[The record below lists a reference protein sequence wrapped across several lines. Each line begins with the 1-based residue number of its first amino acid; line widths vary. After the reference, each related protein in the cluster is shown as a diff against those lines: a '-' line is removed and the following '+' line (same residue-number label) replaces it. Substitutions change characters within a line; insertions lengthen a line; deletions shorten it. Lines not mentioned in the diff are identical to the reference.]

1 MSEIIKDLPCEVVKD
16 LLPLYHDGVVSN
28 DTGMMIEAHLD
39 HCENCRSELDSICNG
54 DRIEKGIIEYN
65 KEPSFSAFRNGVNAI
80 KKKGTI
86 RGVLITTL
94 AVAVLLGGFIFLR
107 TNSVINVPVDQLKID
122 DVIRYDLGTDGG
134 EGIFFTYEMDWDGGF
149 SVIYNVSKNPK
160 EIDIAIKRT
169 AFWEKKFTRHQR
181 YCCVLNNFTKESAD
195 VKTAETIKVNGQ
207 VIWTKDQGVN
217 NDPPEYIGEL
227 RKTEYY
233 DESLSPE
240 RRAISYTIS
249 DDVVSVIYEDNHGVR
264 WDKDGNVIARF
275 TVDEN
280 ENIISMESV
289 PSNEK
294 GN

>member
-207 VIWTKDQGVN
+207 VIWTKDQGVTDN
-217 NDPPEYIGEL
+217 PPDYVSALSQYEHPEEDASHEE
-227 RKTEYY
+227 KTIYV
-233 DESLSPE
+233 DIKTDS
-240 RRAISYTIS
+240 ISAAF
-249 DDVVSVIYEDNHGVR
+249 EDHHGFK
-264 WDKDGNVIARF
+264 WDKEGNVIATF
-275 TVDEN
+275 TIDDAGDIVSIESVSDEN
-280 ENIISMESV
+280 
-289 PSNEK
+289 
-294 GN
+294 